1 MLKDIRLHLHQ
12 DEDAQ
17 TALEDQQADFI
28 AAQFQQNMRALR
40 AHMPSVAAEL
50 EQVRSQNISI
60 FCNKS
65 GGHNIVDYG
74 TGRVLYGLEPQQEIT
89 THLQHWQQHPLF
101 IDLANQ
107 HPLHHSTDDVATRA
121 AAIANRPPLP
131 EEVDTLVVFGLGLG
145 QHVATLLQQ
154 HRIRHLVVYEPELQY
169 LHSSSLVGD
178 WQQIL
183 DLAQQKNTL
192 LFMLSGKD
200 GRDLVENMQ
209 ELQQHAG
216 IAGFYLYKH
225 YHHPVFDGIEQDLML
240 RSWPQIAAQG
250 LRLKRDDF
258 AAYKPLFCALAQ
270 PEQLAVCQSEHHPRF
285 QQNMAAFSHYFPDI
299 AAQFRDY
306 TPRYW
311 WPVAAGDEVN
321 LLDLSDLALLYSE
334 SPAEDG
340 RLNSDNFVNHPNKDG
355 LVLGYKGEKLKNY
368 LHYQYVAKTESLMAK
383 LEEKRGTLPDTIKS
397 LIMFGLGSGYQLQAL
412 LDGHRVEKLFICE
425 PNRDFFYASLF
436 AIDWAE
442 ILKQVDDN
450 GWRIYLNV
458 GDDGSNLFRDLLH
471 QFYAIGPYNLA
482 NTYFYQ
488 SYHNPNLSD
497 AVANLREQLQ
507 VVISMGEYFDHAR
520 YGIAHTTETLRR
532 GYHLL
537 TDRKTRPIPFELG
550 EVPVFVVGNGPSLD
564 ASLDAIR
571 EYRDQ
576 AIVISCGTALM
587 PLQKAGIVPDYHAE
601 IEQNRSTF
609 DWCSRVGDFEF
620 LKQITLISCNGI
632 HPDTCD
638 LFKDVLI
645 ALKDGESST
654 VSATEVLGKGRFHEL
669 KFAFPTVSNLVVNL
683 FCELGFTQLYLLGVD
698 LGFVD
703 DKHHHSKQS
712 GYYDQQGEEL
722 YNYRERNHTA
732 LRVPGN
738 FRPMVFTKH
747 EFKVSKTIIEQA
759 LANHRQVECFN
770 CSDGAKIAGATP
782 LNLDFMLIT
791 SAAETKQQAL
801 HFLHE
806 KAFTAVEDYS
816 HYPARFDAHFRP
828 DVLHTELNKLQQLV
842 DATEATPESIDQ
854 LIEKQRI
861 LLFASYQTSK
871 SLLFYL
877 FYGSMNYTNAFLSK
891 VLAVGGDSTQLHT
904 ALSCWQTSLTQICS
918 DYLSNPAEFD
928 QASSFAGQRVTTYL
942 RSTSLKHRIEFC
954 APHNAARLRQAYLE
968 YYSSGVA
975 TDSEDA
981 PVEAVGFAEQANVNW
996 LLERLGQ
1003 LSAQRFFIGVQGEC
1017 NPAEENFG
1025 NLSGPTS
1032 FYWYNWSK
1040 ELPAVNSAAVANGQA
1055 PFMPQVY
1062 HPRLMTIMR
1071 RHLDKNVL
1079 YIPKLGF
1086 VEQLSIAARAQVEQA
1101 VERLVRYTEFVEF
1114 ELYLAIPLGETRLD
1128 DIAVDLRGTR
1138 GRRHYRAINVE
1149 QLYYLIDQAS
1159 YEHRLKV
1166 LRDASDIENE
1176 N

>member
-17 TALEDQQADFI
+17 TALEDLQADFI

-121 AAIANRPPLP
+121 AAIAKRSPLP

-145 QHVATLLQQ
+145 QHLATLLQQ

-258 AAYKPLFCALAQ
+258 AAYKPLFCALAE
-270 PEQLAVCQSEHHPRF
+270 PEQLAVCKSEHHPRF

-321 LLDLSDLALLYSE
+321 LLDLSDLALLYSK

-368 LHYQYVAKTESLMAK
+368 LHYQYVAKTESLMAR

-861 LLFASYQTSK
+861 LLFASYKTSK

-891 VLAVGGDSTQLHT
+891 VLSVNQSEKEALGVALDMWKQALADIVGDYLQQPAKFDTVSSFSSARMSSWIKRVATSVCHLEVHGDTQLQSDWLQQIPAWRASAQDKANWRVLWLNRGDSQQETADYHLVILPHGDLSATGNIVSNSQLTIMLPGFHR
-904 ALSCWQTSLTQICS
+904 LSLDTTDILNGIAPVWYSNLVINLCS
-918 DYLSNPAEFD
+918 S
-928 QASSFAGQRVTTYL
+928 
-942 RSTSLKHRIEFC
+942 
-954 APHNAARLRQAYLE
+954 LRQANFSRGCIIAKVRFLANDSPHKPYE
-968 YYSSGVA
+968 QYFSGLDAIGHYVDFGSYIWIPA
-975 TDSEDA
+975 T
-981 PVEAVGFAEQANVNW
+981 
-996 LLERLGQ
+996 
-1003 LSAQRFFIGVQGEC
+1003 AQVR
-1017 NPAEENFG
+1017 P
-1025 NLSGPTS
+1025 
-1032 FYWYNWSK
+1032 
-1040 ELPAVNSAAVANGQA
+1040 
-1055 PFMPQVY
+1055 
-1062 HPRLMTIMR
+1062 
-1071 RHLDKNVL
+1071 
-1079 YIPKLGF
+1079 
-1086 VEQLSIAARAQVEQA
+1086 EQLIDG
-1101 VERLVRYTEFVEF
+1101 F
-1114 ELYLAIPLGETRLD
+1114 
-1128 DIAVDLRGTR
+1128 GTR
-1138 GRRHYRAINVE
+1138 GRQVFHPPTPQDLVIVIN
-1149 QLYYLIDQAS
+1149 QAGFS
-1159 YEHRLKV
+1159 KMQQI
-1166 LRDASDIENE
+1166 AENGSRK
-1176 N
+1176 